1 MGCVQLQHSVNEV
14 LIVSNSRINDCGF
27 NVVTKVVTEAYIES
41 IKQKMLLRILP
52 R

>member
-1 MGCVQLQHSVNEV
+1 MGCVQLQHSFNEV

-27 NVVTKVVTEAYIES
+27 NVVTKVVTEVV
-41 IKQKMLLRILP
+41 IKNITQKMLLRILP